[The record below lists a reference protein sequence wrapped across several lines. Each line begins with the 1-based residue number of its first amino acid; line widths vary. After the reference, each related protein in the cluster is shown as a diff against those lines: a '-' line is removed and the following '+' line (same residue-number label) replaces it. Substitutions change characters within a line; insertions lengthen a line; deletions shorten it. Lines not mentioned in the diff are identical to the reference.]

1 MKTDIFSLLDEVE
14 EYYISMLYREDEEL
28 KNELNQ
34 IREDARN
41 IKLKIK
47 HLMEIDTETDFSC
60 SYLTSVYHALDD
72 LIETI

>member
-1 MKTDIFSLLDEVE
+1 M
-14 EYYISMLYREDEEL
+14 SMMYKEDEEL

-34 IREDARN
+34 IRENARN

-47 HLMEIDTETDFSC
+47 HLMEIDTKTDFSC
-60 SYLTSVYHALDD
+60 NYLTSVYYALDD